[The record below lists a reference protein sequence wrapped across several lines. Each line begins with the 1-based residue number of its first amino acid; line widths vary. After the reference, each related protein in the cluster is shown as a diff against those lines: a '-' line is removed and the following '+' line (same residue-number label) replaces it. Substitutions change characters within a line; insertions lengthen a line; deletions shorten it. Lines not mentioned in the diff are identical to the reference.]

1 MLTEISIARNSF
13 HTWEGPWH
21 FKKSGISL
29 RCPGIFS
36 SPRNGDVIP
45 KIIIITIITIMK
57 IIMIQKVITV
67 IVAIMMIRKVLVMMI
82 VIKAMTEVIFYL
94 FKLY

>member
-1 MLTEISIARNSF
+1 
-13 HTWEGPWH
+13 
-21 FKKSGISL
+21 
-29 RCPGIFS
+29 
-36 SPRNGDVIP
+36 
-45 KIIIITIITIMK
+45 
-57 IIMIQKVITV
+57 MIQKVITV